1 MKVSHDEGLAS
12 HVGSESCV
20 VIREDTGEALTGES
34 AGWVLSSEILNVRD
48 ADAVMSRG
56 RQHRSVRQR
65 EDRPGP
71 AESKTPGTHRSNS
84 RGSREIPGSAWVSNS
99 SPRREPKGHDG
110 DARTREVGQAHS
122 TCEVSEQG
130 WWCATGCGGDGGK
143 GPGQGEAASANQAH
157 GTQSPVPQG
166 GPATRAGAATIGGL
180 PPVRLI
186 QGKSPVR

>member
-110 DARTREVGQAHS
+110 DARTREVGWVGS
-122 TCEVSEQG
+122 TCEVPEQRRR
-130 WWCATGCGGDGGK
+130 CATGHGGRWR
-143 GPGQGEAASANQAH
+143 EAAQPEGYPPRPSASGHSA
-157 GTQSPVPQG
+157 GLS
-166 GPATRAGAATIGGL
+166 ATGAEADAARACRSRVIT
-180 PPVRLI
+180 R
-186 QGKSPVR
+186 GKSPVR

>member
-56 RQHRSVRQR
+56 RQHRSIRQR

-71 AESKTPGTHRSNS
+71 AESQTPGTHRSIS
-84 RGSREIPGSAWVSNS
+84 RGRRSLLCEGTTLRNGSREISDLAWAVGDKLPDAHVRAVN
-99 SPRREPKGHDG
+99 PKG
-110 DARTREVGQAHS
+110 AKRR
-122 TCEVSEQG
+122 
-130 WWCATGCGGDGGK
+130 
-143 GPGQGEAASANQAH
+143 
-157 GTQSPVPQG
+157 
-166 GPATRAGAATIGGL
+166 
-180 PPVRLI
+180 
-186 QGKSPVR
+186 